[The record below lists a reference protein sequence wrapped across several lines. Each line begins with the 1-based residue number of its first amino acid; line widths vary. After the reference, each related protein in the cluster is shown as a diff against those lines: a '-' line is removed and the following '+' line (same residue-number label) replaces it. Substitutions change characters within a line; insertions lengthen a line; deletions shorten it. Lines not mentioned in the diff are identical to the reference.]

1 MTSIPSGQ
9 TAHSVPSLSNLS
21 SVALDAAIQ
30 LDRILQGRAADEAPL
45 KKLSERLRGAS
56 ELPAGGTALS
66 LHYNPA
72 ALGVLNRA
80 VERSEQRILNTVTDL
95 AHEIAQFVDLLGR
108 DTSGC
113 DKGKIK
119 KSLSFCLSLHSE
131 LVAELSQSE
140 VIVPSDDWTG
150 ARF

>member
-1 MTSIPSGQ
+1 MISMSSGPM
-9 TAHSVPSLSNLS
+9 AHSTPSLSDLS

-45 KKLSERLRGAS
+45 KKLSDRLRGAS
-56 ELPAGGTALS
+56 ELPTGGTALS

-72 ALGVLNRA
+72 ALGVLSRA
-80 VERSEQRILNTVTDL
+80 VERSEQRTLNTVTDL
-95 AHEIAQFVDLLGR
+95 AHEMAQFVELLAR
-108 DTSGC
+108 DTSGG
-113 DKGKIK
+113 DKEKLE

-131 LVAELSQSE
+131 LVAELSKSE

-150 ARF
+150 ARL